1 MNTIKKSY
9 DDLPEMVTIEIPKNL
24 VHRKAEIFIITEE
37 SDTTGQK
44 SLLDYFGLI
53 PDFPE
58 RFPQGEFEMRAEF

>member
-1 MNTIKKSY
+1 MNTIKKTY

-37 SDTTGQK
+37 NDITGQK
-44 SLLDYFGLI
+44 TLLDYFGSI

-58 RFPQGEFEMRAEF
+58 RFPQGEFEKRAEF